1 MFEMESSDIFAVFTS
16 TNCAGCGGTKRSYNA
31 FCTWCYRELP
41 PGLKSSLWKKFGA
54 GFEEAY
60 QGSLSWFREHPLQGV
75 HRAKQ
80 KGLWEDA
87 S

>member
-1 MFEMESSDIFAVFTS
+1 MESSDIFAIF
-16 TNCAGCGGTKRSYNA
+16 AGTKCQACEGTKRPMNA
-31 FCTWCYRELP
+31 FCKWCYAELP
-41 PGLKSSLWKKFGA
+41 PALKSSLWKRFGS

-60 QGSLSWFREHPLQGV
+60 QASLSWFRTHPYQGE

-80 KGLWEDA
+80 AGLWEDA

>member
-1 MFEMESSDIFAVFTS
+1 MESSDIFAIF
-16 TNCAGCGGTKRSYNA
+16 AGTKCQGCSGEKRPMNA
-31 FCTWCYRELP
+31 FCNSCYRQLP
-41 PGLKSSLWKKFGA
+41 AALKSSLWKRFGS

-60 QGSLSWFREHPLQGV
+60 QASLSWFRTHPFQGE
-75 HRAKQ
+75 HRARQ

>member
-1 MFEMESSDIFAVFTS
+1 MESSDIFAIFAATQ
-16 TNCAGCGGTKRSYNA
+16 CQGCEGTKRPMNA
-31 FCTWCYRELP
+31 FCKWCYAELP
-41 PGLKSSLWKKFGA
+41 SALKSSLWKRFGS

-60 QGSLSWFREHPLQGV
+60 QASLSWFRTHPYQGE

>member
-1 MFEMESSDIFAVFTS
+1 MESSDIRDAFFS
-16 TNCAGCGGTKRSYNA
+16 TRCAGCEGSKRTMNA
-31 FCTWCYRELP
+31 FCSWCFKELP
-41 PGLKSSLWKKFGA
+41 PALKSSLYKRFGS

-60 QGSLSWFREHPLQGV
+60 QACLSWFRTHPYQGAAG